1 MLSSLQKSNL
11 YLNLFGF
18 FKVPLIWLCRP
29 KILQLDDE
37 KVIVKIPLRRRTK
50 NHLNSMYFGTL
61 AVGADVA
68 GGFMAMHKADQ
79 RGGKVSL
86 AFKGV
91 SAEFLKR
98 PEADVIFTCVDG
110 GKIDK
115 MLDDT
120 FASGERVNEAV
131 RIVATCPSIHGEEP
145 MAEFDLVLSLK
156 AVGVNKATESANSV
170 T

>member
-1 MLSSLQKSNL
+1 MLSALQKANL
-11 YLNLFGF
+11 HLNLFGF

-37 KVIVKIPLRRRTK
+37 KVVVKIPLRRRTR

-68 GGFMAMHKADQ
+68 GGFMAMNKADQ

-98 PEADVIFTCVDG
+98 PEADVYFTCTQGDE
-110 GKIDK
+110 IDK
-115 MLDDT
+115 MLDTT
-120 FASGERVNEAV
+120 FATGERVNQAV
-131 RIVATCPSIHGEEP
+131 RIVATCPSLHGDEP

-156 AVGVNKATESANSV
+156 AKS
-170 T
+170 